1 MAVTAQAH
9 GVLPLDPPSWAA
21 PSLTSTGRRQR
32 WSLAAAGLAG
42 IGVLVVVI
50 VVLTV
55 SGGAVSGDP
64 TQSHGAA
71 PRSADLSAT
80 GHGYEPLVARYA
92 NAERTWRAQAN
103 KMVAAST
110 ASATSTTSTAS
121 AEALIRPAV
130 QFADTVDQVD
140 HDLVHL
146 RWPASMRG
154 DVNALE
160 ADLATVS
167 GDLRSIGGQ
176 SVSSMPQWL
185 SNAVDDASAASA
197 ASQRLEGDLGETI
210 SSS

>member
-1 MAVTAQAH
+1 MAVTAQAR

-64 TQSHGAA
+64 TQSRGAA

-80 GHGYEPLVARYA
+80 GRGYGPLVARYE

-110 ASATSTTSTAS
+110 ASTAS

-160 ADLATVS
+160 AELATVS

-176 SVSSMPQWL
+176 SVSSMAQWL
-185 SNAVDDASAASA
+185 SNAVADASAASA
-197 ASQRLEGDLGETI
+197 ASQRLKGDLGETI

>member
-80 GHGYEPLVARYA
+80 GRGYEPLVARYA
-92 NAERTWRAQAN
+92 NAERTWRAQAD

-110 ASATSTTSTAS
+110 ASATS

-130 QFADTVDQVD
+130 QFADRVDQVD

-154 DVNALE
+154 DVNALA

>member
-80 GHGYEPLVARYA
+80 GRGYEPLVARYA
-92 NAERTWRAQAN
+92 NAERTWRAQAD

-110 ASATSTTSTAS
+110 ASATS

-130 QFADTVDQVD
+130 QFADRVDQVD

-154 DVNALE
+154 DVNVLE